1 MTPIIAISP
10 CHRLSASLAI
20 AANRAGETGL
30 LDLGYSA
37 DAVAIEQEIARLRQ
51 HVRGDQ
57 WGIRWDQLQLE
68 SRSPEKLTTWT
79 GGAKVPILALA
90 GTIPSTFEQPS
101 LLSEL
106 LQRGRQL
113 ADRVILEV
121 INVEQAERA
130 QAAGFDGVIVRG
142 IEAGGQVSQKT
153 TFCLLQSI
161 SRHLSIPFWVQGGIG
176 PDTAASALLAGA
188 RGIVLVEQLW
198 MADESPLSAA
208 EKQALAASNQIE
220 TTLISGSQGV
230 EARTAYRFLTPGDR
244 SPLVAWEDT
253 LIATT
258 DGQRHEGSLDRARL
272 LEAGRLIPAGQDVSL
287 AARLAQRHH
296 HVAGILKAYRLRSE
310 ENFKMACRAES
321 LAPDSPLA
329 ESLGI
334 KYPILQGPM
343 AGITDQPAF
352 ALAVA
357 SAGAL
362 PMVALGSL
370 DIDACR
376 NLLSEVER
384 KLGTLPWGAA
394 ISAQTP
400 EEQRERQ
407 IDLILATAPSVALL
421 DGRHAH
427 RAADLTKAGIIPF
440 WHVDSLELLEKLLAQ
455 GARHFVIEGNECG
468 GPLGPRSSFS
478 LWQCAIDALLE
489 TKLSQPDEVHVVFG
503 GPIHDSLSSAMT
515 AAAAAPLAS
524 RGMRLGVQLGSA
536 YFFTPESVETGI
548 ITRTYHEAILHGQS
562 ITHLQTG
569 GETTI
574 RCVPSPFVDE
584 FTRYRAGLIQQGASS
599 EKIEQELSLLASQRL
614 QLAARA
620 TLAGETASS
629 ETIAQKGLFRVGDLA
644 VLRHQAVPLSQLHE
658 EVSPASVVLLGQL
671 ADTQLPWQPVVR
683 PTRAKSE
690 DIAIVGMACM
700 FPKANDLRTYWEN
713 ICNGVNAVEEVP
725 ADRWDPETYFDKDRL
740 ARDRVYSKWGGFI
753 GNIIFDPMKW
763 RVPPAALKAIEPL
776 QILSLEVA
784 ARAMADAGYDKRDFP
799 RERTGVLF
807 ACAGSHEMGSAY
819 AFRTMMR
826 HYLPQVKSLSNEARE
841 ALEDE
846 LHEILPEWTEDSFP
860 GFLMNVVAGRIA
872 REMNVN
878 GPNYTVDAACAAA
891 LAAFHAAIEQL
902 RSGTSDMVIVGG
914 ADATNNPMCYMS
926 FSKTHAL
933 SPQGRSRP
941 FDESGDGIGLGEGIG
956 VCILKRLRDAE
967 RDGDKIY
974 AVIKGIGS
982 SSDGKNKSLTAPY
995 PPGQIKAVER
1005 AYADAE
1011 INPTTVSLIEAHGTG
1026 TVVGDS
1032 AEITTLSEV
1041 FGSRTDAKRFAA
1053 VGSVK
1058 SMIGHT
1064 KTVAGMA
1071 SMIKTALAL
1080 KHRVLPPTIG
1090 VDKPTSRFDFA
1101 QSPFYINSK
1110 TRPWI
1115 EDMGEHP
1122 RRAGV
1127 SAFGFG
1133 GTNFHV
1139 VLEEYTGNYLT
1150 DADRNF
1156 SPRSAELITLARATK
1171 EEVLQTLA
1179 RWKEQLADRTV
1190 TEWAGLAAAIA
1201 HDEETLSAG
1210 SRVCRLAIVAS
1221 STEELVKKIERAQN
1235 LLADKTELVDPTGLF
1250 YSQAE
1255 PVSEKEVCFLYPG
1268 QGSQYLNMMK
1278 DLLVSSP
1285 DLQDLVSSANQ
1296 SLADFLTQ
1304 PLSRYIFPPPTFNED
1319 EEKEAF
1325 RALSNTRVAQPALG
1339 VMELVATDLLSRF
1352 GIRPGMVAGH
1362 SYGEHVALY
1371 AAGVLERDELLWL
1384 SAMRG
1389 QVCADIAASS
1399 PGGMAAVQANA
1410 QTTQQLIDEA
1420 GLTVYLANMNAPDQT
1435 IIAAAET
1442 QIDQAVEAI
1451 TAKGVR
1457 AKRIPVSAP
1466 FHTPLL
1472 EAGSHAMAEHF
1483 AQASFHT
1490 PQLPVYSNTTGKQ
1503 HSDHADEIRD
1513 LLTRHFSE
1521 PVHFEEEIRQIYAD
1535 GARVFVEAG
1544 PGKVLTELTQR
1555 ILKDQPI
1562 TTIPIDVPGRDG
1574 WTQFGHALGRAHVL
1588 GLPVETSQWFHNR
1601 DLGSTGLQDFLLD
1614 YERRTVPKKSDWI
1627 LGAAKAEPAYPSTK
1641 TKAIPVSSRIIG
1653 IVEDRSSTGAAIPM
1667 PSVGSAGPSP
1677 SVGPAG
1683 PSLSAGPSVKE
1694 FATVEAVAAPFEA
1707 PARTEPVNP
1716 AHKGELAP
1724 LTLSAEWKTAPMS
1737 ELPAAEVALAPTS
1750 HAPLGG
1756 VLVHG
1761 NGRHESSRTFRRSL
1775 ARPLSRTLKHQSKL
1789 QTRPALRTTEVRKS
1803 PIMTPYPPSSHET
1816 NGNANGTVSSNGGVD
1831 LFMELQASTRMFLE
1845 FQQTQQ
1851 VLMERFL
1858 DTQERL
1864 LAMCLG
1870 KGPIAT
1876 SSLSIAPPPSHA
1888 APMLAPAYS
1897 APPTPYVNGH
1907 TSPVVHA
1914 PAPAPV
1920 APAPAAPAPAAKGPI
1935 TMPGAKPPV
1944 ATSNAYMPQ
1953 AARPVT
1959 AAAPVAKAPAPPAPA
1974 AAPAPAPTAKAPAPA
1989 APTASAP
1996 AAPNGAPPVDEFRK
2010 DLLAVISERTGY
2022 PEDMLDEELP
2032 LEAGLGIDSIKTVEI
2047 FSTLK
2052 KYHPYMRDEDRDE
2065 EETLAEFTKL
2075 KTIKDIIDSYA
2086 NRLVRMSAAACAAPA
2101 ATSSAAPATNGSV
2114 ERHVLTTASAPAGEA
2129 SKKNSLAST

>member
-1 MTPIIAISP
+1 MTPIIVVSP
-10 CHRLSASLAI
+10 SHRLSASLAI

-30 LDLGYSA
+30 LDLGYSVDA
-37 DAVAIEQEIARLRQ
+37 DQFIREMASLRQ
-51 HVRGDQ
+51 HVRSPQ
-57 WGIRWDQLQLE
+57 WGIRVNGLYDMIPWDLI
-68 SRSPEKLTTWT
+68 RAGIGDT
-79 GGAKVPILALA
+79 KVPIISLAVSRNNLA
-90 GTIPSTFEQPS
+90 DRD
-101 LLSEL
+101 LLFD
-106 LQRGRQL
+106 QARQL
-113 ADRVILEV
+113 AESVLVEV
-121 INVEQAERA
+121 TDLEQAAWA
-130 QAAGFDGVIVRG
+130 QGKLADGIIVRG
-142 IEAGGQVSQKT
+142 IEAGGEVSQKT
-153 TFCLLQSI
+153 TFCLLQLLSNQC
-161 SRHLSIPFWVQGGIG
+161 SIPFWVQGGIG
-176 PDTAASALLAGA
+176 PDTAAAALLAGA
-188 RGIVLVEQLW
+188 RGIVLAEQLW
-198 MADESPLSAA
+198 LADESPLDRE
-208 EKQALAASNQIE
+208 EKSALASLKQVD
-220 TTLISGSQGV
+220 TTLISDGQFTF
-230 EARTAYRFLTPGDR
+230 RTLTPADR
-244 SPLVAWEDT
+244 QTLDQLSTSASDPAAFHRKVAS
-253 LIATT
+253 LIS
-258 DGQRHEGSLDRARL
+258 EG
-272 LEAGRLIPAGQDVSL
+272 LIVPAGQDVSL
-287 AARLAQRHH
+287 AARLARRHH
-296 HVAGILKAYRLRSE
+296 HVAGIIKAYRLRSE

-321 LAPDSPLA
+321 LAPESPLA
-329 ESLGI
+329 DSLGI
-334 KYPILQGPM
+334 KFPIVQGPM

-352 ALAVA
+352 AYTVA

-362 PMVALGSL
+362 PMIALGSL
-370 DIDACR
+370 GVDESRA
-376 NLLSEVER
+376 LLQQTKA
-384 KLGTLPWGAA
+384 KLGSLPWGAA
-394 ISAQTP
+394 VSMHTAVELRQ
-400 EEQRERQ
+400 RQ
-407 IDLILATAPSVALL
+407 IDLILSINPTVALL
-421 DGRHAH
+421 DGRHAD
-427 RAADLTKAGIIPF
+427 RADDLNKTDIITF
-440 WHVDSLELLEKLLAQ
+440 WHVDSLEMLESLLAQ
-455 GARHFVIEGNECG
+455 GARHFVVEGNESG

-489 TKLSQPDEVHVVFG
+489 TKLVKPDEVHVVFG

-524 RGMRLGVQLGSA
+524 RGMRIGVQLGSA

-548 ITRTYHEAILHGQS
+548 ITPTYHEAILQGKL
-562 ITHLQTG
+562 IAHLHTG
-569 GETTI
+569 AETTI
-574 RCVPSPFVDE
+574 RCIPSPFVDE
-584 FTRYRAGLIQQGASS
+584 FAAFRAELMQGSLSSQKIQ
-599 EKIEQELSLLASQRL
+599 EELTSLSAERL
-614 QLAARA
+614 RLAAR
-620 TLAGETASS
+620 GDWEGSQASV
-629 ETIAQKGLFRVGDLA
+629 ETIARRGLFRVGDLA
-644 VLRHQAVPLSQLHE
+644 VLRHEAVSMPQLHE
-658 EVSPASVVLLGQL
+658 EVSPASVLLLSQL
-671 ADTQLPWQPVVR
+671 ANTQLPWQPILR
-683 PTRAKSE
+683 PARPKSE

-700 FPKANDLRTYWEN
+700 FPKADDLRTYWEN
-713 ICNGVNAVEEVP
+713 ICNSVNAVEEVP
-725 ADRWDPETYFDKDRL
+725 ADRWDAETYFDKDRL

-763 RVPPAALKAIEPL
+763 RIPPAALKAIEPL

-826 HYLPQVKSLSNEARE
+826 HYLPQVKSLTQEARE
-841 ALEDE
+841 ALEEE

-1011 INPTTVSLIEAHGTG
+1011 IEPTSVSLIEAHGTG

-1071 SMIKTALAL
+1071 SIIKTALAL

-1090 VDKPTSRFDFA
+1090 VDKPTSRFDFH
-1101 QSPFYINSK
+1101 QSPFYVNTQ

-1115 EDMGEHP
+1115 EDMGSHP

-1139 VLEEYTGNYLT
+1139 VLEEYTGNYLA
-1150 DADRNF
+1150 DADINF
-1156 SPRSAELITLARATK
+1156 SPRSAELLTIARSSREVILARLAELK
-1171 EEVLQTLA
+1171 EALA
-1179 RWKEQLADRTV
+1179 GRSVA
-1190 TEWAGLAAAIA
+1190 EWTGLASSIA
-1201 HDEETLSAG
+1201 HEEKSRSAT
-1210 SRVCRLAIVAS
+1210 SSFCRLAIVAS
-1221 STEELVKKIERAQN
+1221 STEDFTKKIERALT
-1235 LLADKTELVDPTGLF
+1235 LLTNKNELVDPTGIF
-1250 YSQAE
+1250 YSEAP

-1268 QGSQYLNMMK
+1268 QGSQYVNMMK
-1278 DLLVSSP
+1278 DVLVGSP
-1285 DLQDLVSSANQ
+1285 DLQDIVSSANNA
-1296 SLADFLTQ
+1296 LADFLPD
-1304 PLSRYIFPPPTFNED
+1304 PLSRYIFPPPTFT
-1319 EEKEAF
+1319 EEEQQQAF
-1325 RALSNTRVAQPALG
+1325 RSLSNTRVAQPALG
-1339 VMELVATDLLSRF
+1339 VMELVATDLLAKF
-1352 GIRPGMVAGH
+1352 GLKPGMVAGH

-1371 AAGVLERDELLWL
+1371 AAGVLDRDELLWL

-1389 QVCADIAASS
+1389 QVCAEIASSS

-1410 QTTQQLIDEA
+1410 QTTQNLIDEA

-1435 IIAAAET
+1435 IIAAAEA
-1442 QIDQAVEAI
+1442 QIDQAVDMI
-1451 TAKGVR
+1451 TAKGIR

-1483 AQASFHT
+1483 AKATFQQPT
-1490 PQLPVYSNTTGKQ
+1490 LPVYSNTTGRR

-1535 GARVFVEAG
+1535 GARVFIEAG

-1562 TTIPIDVPGRDG
+1562 ATVAIDVPGRDG
-1574 WTQFGHALGRAHVL
+1574 WTQLGHALGRSFVL
-1588 GLPVETSQWFHNR
+1588 GLPVRSEEWFSQR
-1601 DLGSTGLQDFLLD
+1601 DLGTLSITEFLAD

-1627 LGAAKAEPAYPSTK
+1627 LGAAKAEPAFPSAK
-1641 TKAIPVSSRIIG
+1641 SKPVPVSSRIIG
-1653 IVEDRSSTGAAIPM
+1653 LVGRDIDTGTN
-1667 PSVGSAGPSP
+1667 GSAVESKIVAGAPSA
-1677 SVGPAG
+1677 S
-1683 PSLSAGPSVKE
+1683 
-1694 FATVEAVAAPFEA
+1694 AVAAPPAPTFERAAESIPAGRENESRTPVSTVSALAGPAWGSSPLSSPMPISTPLAKVA
-1707 PARTEPVNP
+1707 PA
-1716 AHKGELAP
+1716 
-1724 LTLSAEWKTAPMS
+1724 S
-1737 ELPAAEVALAPTS
+1737 ELPASSVAVTLANQT
-1750 HAPLGG
+1750 PLGG
-1756 VLVHG
+1756 VFVSG
-1761 NGRHESSRTFRRSL
+1761 NGRSEGSRTFRHSL
-1775 ARPLSRTLKHQSKL
+1775 SRPLSRSLKHQPRL
-1789 QTRPALRTTEVRKS
+1789 QTRPSMRTQVRK
-1803 PIMTPYPPSSHET
+1803 PQAMTPYSTSSHDT
-1816 NGNANGTVSSNGGVD
+1816 NGTTQGVPPIGGGVD
-1831 LFMELQASTRMFLE
+1831 LFMELQASTRMFIE

-1864 LAMCLG
+1864 LTMCLG
-1870 KGPIAT
+1870 KGPVPVSAPT
-1876 SSLSIAPPPSHA
+1876 HQLSIAPHYQA
-1888 APMLAPAYS
+1888 APAPPPLAPA
-1897 APPTPYVNGH
+1897 PYVNGH
-1907 TSPVVHA
+1907 AAPLVAHTPAPPVA
-1914 PAPAPV
+1914 PPAPV
-1920 APAPAAPAPAAKGPI
+1920 APVAPAATAARGPI
-1935 TMPGAKPPV
+1935 TMPGAKAPV
-1944 ATSNAYMPQ
+1944 PTSNAYMP
-1953 AARPVT
+1953 AASRPAPSAPAPV
-1959 AAAPVAKAPAPPAPA
+1959 AAAPVASAPVASAPAPMAAPAPVAKAPAPTPA
-1974 AAPAPAPTAKAPAPA
+1974 A
-1989 APTASAP
+1989 SA
-1996 AAPNGAPPVDEFRK
+1996 NGAPPVEDFRK

-2052 KYHPYMRDEDRDE
+2052 KYHPFMRDEDRDE

-2086 NRLVRMSAAACAAPA
+2086 NRLVRMNGAAPA
-2101 ATSSAAPATNGSV
+2101 SNGTNGSV